1 MSSTAK
7 SLGIDQLGVDER
19 LSLIGEIWDGLSA
32 DLESRELSPE
42 LKAELDRRIED
53 SVVDPSGGVAW
64 DEVKAEALARLAR
77 ES

>member
-53 SVVDPSGGVAW
+53 SDADPSGGVAW

-77 ES
+77 DS